1 MTLLIDTCA
10 NISVALLTIGIA
22 LSTYRLIRGPNM
34 PDRAVALD
42 LIAILCVGIMAVYTI
57 AKNDAAYLPAGMAVA
72 LMAFIGTVAFAQY
85 LRHGGDSD

>member
-1 MTLLIDTCA
+1 MSVMIDTCA
-10 NISVALLTIGIA
+10 NISLTLLTAGIV

-42 LIAILCVGIMAVYTI
+42 LIAILCVGVMAVYTI

-72 LMAFIGTVAFAQY
+72 LMAFLGTVAFAQY
-85 LRHGGDSD
+85 LRHGGDRD